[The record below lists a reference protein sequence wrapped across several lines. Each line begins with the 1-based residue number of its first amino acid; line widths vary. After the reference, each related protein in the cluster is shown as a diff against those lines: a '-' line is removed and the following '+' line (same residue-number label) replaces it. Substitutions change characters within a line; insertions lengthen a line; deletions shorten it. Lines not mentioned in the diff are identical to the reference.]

1 MTSSEIYIKNR
12 SDLRNWLS
20 KNYNQKEGIW
30 LVFEKGKNRTIDIA
44 EIVEELLCFGWI
56 DSKGGSVSNTQT
68 KLYVA
73 PRKPKSNWSGLNK
86 SRVEKLLKKG
96 LIEEPGLKVIK
107 IAKETGTWDAL
118 NDVENLVIPKDLENE
133 FKKYSYAKSNFESF
147 SRSSKRAILEWL
159 LNAKRPETKKARI
172 QKIAE
177 MAARNEKAFGM

>member
-1 MTSSEIYIKNR
+1 MTNSEIYIKNR

-30 LVFEKGKNRTIDIA
+30 LVFEKGKNRTVDIS

-56 DSKGGSVSNTQT
+56 DSKGGKVDETKT

-86 SRVEKLLKKG
+86 SRVERLLKEG
-96 LIEEPGLKVIK
+96 LMEEPGLKMIK

-133 FKKYSYAKSNFESF
+133 FKKYKNTKANFNAFSKSSQ
-147 SRSSKRAILEWL
+147 KMILQWL
-159 LNAKRPETKKARI
+159 LSAKRPETRKIRI
-172 QKIAE
+172 EKIAE
-177 MAARNEKAFGM
+177 MADRKEKAFG